1 MSIIFEFYLHL
12 KNIYYEELEGLEKKI
27 MGNFMDFLI
36 SEITINTSLSYHQ
49 LNYDESGNII
59 ILIQKLE
66 NDKNKQLNDKN
77 EIFNEFIQSKINEL
91 KEFLEEKINYNNIL
105 SSFKLIVSAIITYD
119 FDFNKMFHIRRLD
132 NNEEIPVKLKKPNF
146 DCINYKE
153 LNEKGIEILDVYSE
167 FTDDSLILLDFS
179 RPYEE
184 MGFEY
189 NALHLFEH
197 LITIPFIRSYRNP
210 KNIINYNG
218 YTTNLGQAVAF
229 IILKN
234 KESFEFYLN
243 ELFKHLNKMRDLKYW
258 ENEDDPEIILQIKRT
273 ISETK
278 KEPSFTKF
286 ARSSSKAY
294 ELKLNKHVFHY
305 WANQPMK
312 LTLIHPFKNYKYPKI
327 EFKDLEEV
335 SKPKIPKFDYIPYEV
350 IYEKSTNDLFTKKVS
365 PEKIA
370 KKYLK
375 AYESNNFSKL
385 KGLYGIDVCLSN
397 TNHNLNRFMHRK
409 DPLLTIST
417 FRDYYDKEDFK
428 KLLVYFLSIY
438 HSNILYFKDQE

>member
-1 MSIIFEFYLHL
+1 MSTVYESYLHL
-12 KNIYYEELEGLEKKI
+12 KNIYYEKLQGLEKKI

-36 SEITINTSLSYHQ
+36 SEITINTSLSYHK
-49 LNYDESGNII
+49 LNYDETGNII

-66 NDKNKQLNDKN
+66 NKTNKQINNRD
-77 EIFNEFIQSKINEL
+77 EIYNEFIQSKINEL

-105 SSFKLIVSAIITYD
+105 SSFKLIISAIVTYD
-119 FDFNKMFHIRRLD
+119 FDFNKMFYIHRLD
-132 NNEEIPVKLKKPNF
+132 TNEKIPVKLKKPNF
-146 DCINYKE
+146 NSINYKE
-153 LNEKGIEILDVYSE
+153 LKENGLEILDVYSE
-167 FTDDSLILLDFS
+167 FTDDSLILLDFT

-197 LITIPFIRSYRNP
+197 LITIPFMRTTRNP
-210 KNIINYNG
+210 KNIIIFNG
-218 YTTNLGQAVAF
+218 YTTKLGQAVAF

-234 KESFEFYLN
+234 KESFEYYLN

-258 ENEDDPEIILQIKRT
+258 ENEEDPEIILQIKRT

-278 KEPSFTKF
+278 KEPSYTNF
-286 ARSSSKAY
+286 AKSSNKSY

-327 EFKDLEEV
+327 EFKELEEV

-350 IYEKSTNDLFTKKVS
+350 IYEKSTNDLFTKKVQ

-375 AYESNNFSKL
+375 AYESNDFSKL
-385 KGLYGIDVCLSN
+385 NGVYGLDVCLSN
-397 TNHNLNRFMHRK
+397 INGDLNRFIHDK
-409 DPLLTIST
+409 NPLLTIST

-438 HSNILYFKDQE
+438 HSNTLYFKDV